1 MKSKVQTPT
10 ASWRKYSFYFDTTEQ
25 CNRMALPLAA
35 YLRCKVTALYYA
47 RYTNAHESR
56 LDVYFL
62 SPKPMPASS
71 LLRASGLR
79 WAKLVGPEPCD
90 GSFAHAAAFEVV
102 ARLFATHDDPK
113 VRAEQFYDVIHWMN
127 NMAGFD
133 YVDEVRGA
141 CYGINKVM
149 AIFEQSIKL
158 GNQMTKV
165 ARKATRKGNPAAN

>member
-1 MKSKVQTPT
+1 MKSKVQPP

-35 YLRCKVTALYYA
+35 YLRTKVSFIYYA

-71 LLRASGLR
+71 LLRAKGLS
-79 WAKLVGPEPCD
+79 WAKLVGPEPCE
-90 GSFAHAAAFEVV
+90 GSFPHAAAFEVV
-102 ARLFATHDDPK
+102 ARLFAVHDDPK
-113 VRAEQFYDVIHWMN
+113 VRAEQFYDVLHWMN

-141 CYGINKVM
+141 CYSINKVM
-149 AIFEQSIKL
+149 GVFEQSIKL
-158 GNQMTKV
+158 GNQMTK
-165 ARKATRKGNPAAN
+165 AAHKATRRGKSHLN